1 MDQIRVVIAD
11 NQYLTRLG
19 LNCLL
24 KLQANIE
31 IAGEAENEEALLRLA
46 KQEMPDLVVLDYY
59 QQDHFSVASIRK
71 LQAISEEIKILVIS
85 ADNNKHRI
93 YNVIEK
99 GVAGFL
105 TKSCHKKEI
114 TDAVVAITTDDQRS
128 FCNKILEL
136 ILERSFAKPG
146 DECAPTPL
154 SPREIE
160 IVKLISK
167 GLIAKEIARILNLS
181 THTVY
186 THRKNIM
193 KKLNL
198 GSSSELVLYAVN
210 SGILQ

>member
-1 MDQIRVVIAD
+1 MNEVRIILAD

-19 LNCLL
+19 LKCLL
-24 KLQANIE
+24 SDQDSID
-31 IAGEAENEEALLRLA
+31 IIGEAENELTLLDLI
-46 KQEMPDLVVLDYY
+46 KTQIPDLVILDYF
-59 QQDHFSVASIRK
+59 QEDSFSVNTIQKIKTFS
-71 LQAISEEIKILVIS
+71 SEIKVLVIT
-85 ADNNKHRI
+85 ADNNRHRI
-93 YNVIEK
+93 YNVIEN
-99 GVAGFL
+99 GINGLL
-105 TKSCHKKEI
+105 TKTCEKKEI
-114 TDAVVAITTDDQRS
+114 LTAVESIMEGQRS

-154 SPREIE
+154 SAREIE
-160 IVKLISK
+160 VVKLISK
-167 GLIAKEIARILNLS
+167 GLIAKEIASTLNLS

-193 KKLNL
+193 KKLKL

>member
-1 MDQIRVVIAD
+1 MDQVRIVIAD

-24 KLQANIE
+24 NLQENLDIV
-31 IAGEAENEEALLRLA
+31 GEAENEEALLKLA
-46 KQEMPDLVVLDYY
+46 NKELPDLVILDYY

-71 LQAISEEIKILVIS
+71 LQAISENIKILVIS
-85 ADNNKHRI
+85 ADNNRHRI

-105 TKSCHKKEI
+105 TKSCLRKEI
-114 TDAVVAITTDDQRS
+114 VDAVSAITMDNQRS
-128 FCNKILEL
+128 FCNKILEF

-146 DECAPTPL
+146 DECAPNPL

-160 IVKLISK
+160 IVKLISQ

>member
-1 MDQIRVVIAD
+1 MNAVRVILAD
-11 NQYLTRLG
+11 NQYLTRFG
-19 LNCLL
+19 LKCLL
-24 KLQANIE
+24 GSQENIE
-31 IAGEAENEEALLRLA
+31 IIGEAENEAELL
-46 KQEMPDLVVLDYY
+46 DLVNIERPHLVIIDYF
-59 QQDHFSVASIRK
+59 QQDHFSVSTLRK
-71 LQAISEEIKILVIS
+71 LQSLSPSIKLMVIT

-99 GVAGFL
+99 GVSGFL
-105 TKSCHKKEI
+105 TKTCEKKEI
-114 TDAVVAITTDDQRS
+114 LDAIFSITQGQRS

-154 SPREIE
+154 SDREIE
-160 IVKLISK
+160 VVKLISR
-167 GLIAKEIARILNLS
+167 GLIAKEIAGLLNLS
-181 THTVY
+181 THTIY